1 MNVLTRQGSFVW
13 LDEWSSCSTALE
25 PLRVVRR
32 SASGLPAVSRWTG
45 GSDDGDAVPKGDR
58 ETAARKCVPSTLC
71 WSDLLG
77 VPAWYLWR
85 ARCSNSWEQGTEIV
99 QGCVFSAEDDL
110 RLPGTGLLNTAGY
123 NCHHYRWWKIMF
135 FMAMVKNNVEQWVEQ
150 WCVYPFFFP
159 RERA

>member
-1 MNVLTRQGSFVW
+1 M
-13 LDEWSSCSTALE
+13 EYI
-25 PLRVVRR
+25 
-32 SASGLPAVSRWTG
+32 
-45 GSDDGDAVPKGDR
+45 PKGDR

-110 RLPGTGLLNTAGY
+110 RLTGTGLLNTAGY

-150 WCVYPFFFP
+150 WCVYPFFSK
-159 RERA
+159 RKGISYSKSSVAKWEHNENVSVRNHYKITRTTTIAKGTVADMAI